1 MIAQHIIDEENKN
14 VEETRYELFDEFVM
28 KTDI

>member
-1 MIAQHIIDEENKN
+1 MIAQHIIDGENKN